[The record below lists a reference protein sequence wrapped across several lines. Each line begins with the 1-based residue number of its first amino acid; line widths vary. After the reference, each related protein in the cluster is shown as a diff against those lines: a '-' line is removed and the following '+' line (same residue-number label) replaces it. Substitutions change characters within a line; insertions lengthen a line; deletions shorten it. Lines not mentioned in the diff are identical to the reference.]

1 MEWGTG
7 QGDPRVQLHSP
18 KLHWYAHTYRVLFSL
33 LRFSLSV
40 DAHSYS
46 FIYDFYWKFSP
57 HRLFIFSV
65 CDIYRICW
73 SLLCSAHTE
82 QNTNEIHSFSLRWLA
97 LHSKLW
103 KLYSYRAHI
112 IHLCCTSQL
121 IIIPDQGEQPTTNL
135 FSLVPQIRTPSQRN
149 ALMCKSRKKTE

>member
-1 MEWGTG
+1 LTRIPIALALYMISTG
-7 QGDPRVQLHSP
+7 NSP
-18 KLHWYAHTYRVLFSL
+18 PIAFLFS
-33 LRFSLSV
+33 RY
-40 DAHSYS
+40 A
-46 FIYDFYWKFSP
+46 
-57 HRLFIFSV
+57 
-65 CDIYRICW
+65 IYRICW
-73 SLLCSAHTE
+73 SLLCTAHTE
-82 QNTNEIHSFSLRWLA
+82 QNTNKIHSFSLRWLA